1 MFEIPPLDDFVFD
14 TSTIPLE
21 THTST
26 NTHKPDELFGK
37 FESSF
42 EMTTSINN
50 NSDASLPNGSIV
62 SSTVPSLCSPPPLT
76 DLPPLDTFTDFTSC
90 DTTLQNI
97 SFILPQVPENIQ
109 KFENGMLSSGPKD
122 SEKLENNDDK
132 EFGEFTSSFGGGGG
146 GGGESVGNDKDDDIS
161 SFANFS
167 TFPSE
172 IQTKEK
178 TENSIF
184 GDFSSFSQ
192 TPMTTEEPI
201 DVSKLPDPLTM
212 TVDETPSD
220 EGFGNFA
227 SFENHDTTTIKEP
240 MDISKLPDP
249 LTTSESNED
258 DFGAFGTF
266 QTSHIVPSTV
276 ENKEQ
281 FGTFT
286 AFTNHS
292 ALDKDEK
299 ASEKPKKDEEPEH
312 LRSDK
317 MEDSDDEFGEFG
329 STDPTGDNGFG
340 DFSGF
345 NKATPPTT
353 NTPVN
358 QDSSK
363 STLKVF
369 MFVV

>member
-1 MFEIPPLDDFVFD
+1 MFD

-21 THTST
+21 THTSSS
-26 NTHKPDELFGK
+26 THKPDELFGK

-50 NSDASLPNGSIV
+50 NPDASLPNGDIV

-76 DLPPLDTFTDFTSC
+76 DLPPLNTFSDFTSC
-90 DTTLQNI
+90 DTTPQNI
-97 SFILPQVPENIQ
+97 SFIPPQVPENIQ
-109 KFENGMLSSGPKD
+109 KFEIENLSSDPKD
-122 SEKLENNDDK
+122 SVKLENNDDK

-146 GGGESVGNDKDDDIS
+146 GESVGNDKDDNIS
-161 SFANFS
+161 AFANFS

-178 TENSIF
+178 TENPIF

-201 DVSKLPDPLTM
+201 DVSRLPDPLTM
-212 TVDETPSD
+212 TVDENPSD

-227 SFENHDTTTIKEP
+227 SFENHVTTTIKEP
-240 MDISKLPDP
+240 MNNLKLPDP

-258 DFGAFGTF
+258 EFGAFGTF
-266 QTSHIVPSTV
+266 QTSHSPSTV
-276 ENKEQ
+276 QNKEQ
-281 FGTFT
+281 FGNFT

-292 ALDKDEK
+292 ILDKDED
-299 ASEKPKKDEEPEH
+299 ASEKPKKDKKEPEH

-329 STDPTGDNGFG
+329 STDTTGDKEFG

-345 NKATPPTT
+345 NKATSPTT

-358 QDSSK
+358 QDSSE
-363 STLKVF
+363 STFKVF
-369 MFVV
+369 MCVV

>member
-1 MFEIPPLDDFVFD
+1 MFD

-21 THTST
+21 THTSS

-50 NSDASLPNGSIV
+50 NSDASLPNGNIV

-76 DLPPLDTFTDFTSC
+76 DLPPLNTFTDFTSC
-90 DTTLQNI
+90 DTTPQNI
-97 SFILPQVPENIQ
+97 SFIPPQVPENIQ
-109 KFENGMLSSGPKD
+109 KFEIGMLSSDPKD

-132 EFGEFTSSFGGGGG
+132 EFGEFTSSFG

-178 TENSIF
+178 TENPIF

-201 DVSKLPDPLTM
+201 DISKLPDPLTM
-212 TVDETPSD
+212 IVDETPSD
-220 EGFGNFA
+220 EGFGNF
-227 SFENHDTTTIKEP
+227 ENHVTTTIKEP
-240 MDISKLPDP
+240 MDILKLPDS

-258 DFGAFGTF
+258 DFGDFGAFGTF

-281 FGTFT
+281 FGNFT

-292 ALDKDEK
+292 VLNKDED
-299 ASEKPKKDEEPEH
+299 ASEKPKKDEEEPKH
-312 LRSDK
+312 LGSDK

-329 STDPTGDNGFG
+329 STDTTGDNEFG
-340 DFSGF
+340 DFSVF

-358 QDSSK
+358 QESSK

-369 MFVV
+369 MCVV